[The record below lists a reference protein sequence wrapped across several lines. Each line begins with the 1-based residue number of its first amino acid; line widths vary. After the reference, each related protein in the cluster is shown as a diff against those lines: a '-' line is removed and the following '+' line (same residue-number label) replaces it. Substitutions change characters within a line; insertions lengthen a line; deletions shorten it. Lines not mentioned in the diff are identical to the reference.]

1 MLNKIN
7 APPINMLL
15 YGMLSDNRLMYKSNI
30 EEIQNYI
37 SENESLV
44 DYGSA
49 VDIIDC
55 YFDDAGS
62 NGDYTSVYYK
72 YQDNEVYF
80 GGDEWE
86 WNNFYLIGIG
96 DYIIGPPKLYHYNG
110 PHGIKHSVDEIFE
123 IIFQFFYN

>member
-1 MLNKIN
+1 MNKIK
-7 APPINMLL
+7 APPLNVLL
-15 YGMLSDNRLMYKSNI
+15 YGMLGDNRLMYKSNI

-62 NGDYTSVYYK
+62 NGDYTSVYCK
-72 YQDNEVYF
+72 YYDNEVYF
-80 GGDEWE
+80 GRDEWE

-96 DYIIGPPKLYHYNG
+96 DYIIGPPNLYHYNG

-123 IIFQFFYN
+123 VIFQFFI